1 MGTIHGLGPASPPVI
16 VLSASGE
23 LLTPEPITYLLVK
36 LVSIRRMESYFGWS
50 MMRLGGEDD
59 FNGW

>member
-1 MGTIHGLGPASPPVI
+1 
-16 VLSASGE
+16 LSAMGGRES
-23 LLTPEPITYLLVK
+23 LRSYPRAFWLKP
-36 LVSIRRMESYFGWS
+36 VSIRRMESYFGWS